1 VGKLRRKKVGSRQ
14 VLILYQASLLAQ
26 GVESLL
32 RKERGLDVV
41 GLRLGSGPGGG
52 HGEGLDPDVIIL
64 DTCDLGGRAGMTVL
78 GLLQAHPRAKVI
90 CLNAEDDKLEV
101 YRRHER
107 VAARREELVEA
118 IRSN

>member
-1 VGKLRRKKVGSRQ
+1 MGRQQ

-41 GLRLGSGPGGG
+41 GLRLGSGPRGGYV
-52 HGEGLDPDVIIL
+52 EGLDPDVIIL

-78 GLLQAHPRAKVI
+78 GLLQEHPRAKVI

-107 VAARREELVEA
+107 VAARREE
-118 IRSN
+118 